1 MADSSWVSSQRS
13 EDPLE
18 HQKEGEPYVDL
29 QLKDRTVVVT
39 GASSGVGL
47 ATARL
52 LLGEG
57 ARVAAC
63 ARDVD
68 RLEEAFSEFSWAD
81 PDSILLESCD
91 VTDRNAADAFITTTL
106 KRFGGIDGLVCN
118 AGRSLMA
125 TLEDTTDEQFRE
137 EFDLKIFGAW
147 NMIRSARA
155 SLARS
160 ASADEVSQPPSST
173 TRRPGAAIVN
183 VNAILA
189 RQPEL
194 RLAATSAA
202 RAGLLNLTHSIAE
215 DLASDGIRVNSVMLG
230 LIDTGQWRR
239 RFEIAMSDLGYAD
252 WSAEIAKDRGI
263 GLGRFGTAEEVAFH
277 IVTLLSPLSGY
288 TTGTTV
294 EVGGGVNRYV

>member
-1 MADSSWVSSQRS
+1 M
-13 EDPLE
+13 
-18 HQKEGEPYVDL
+18 DL
-29 QLKDRTVVVT
+29 QLRDRTVVVT

-47 ATARL
+47 ATARI

-63 ARDVD
+63 ARDLD
-68 RLEEAFSEFSWAD
+68 RLTNAFKEFGAD
-81 PDSILLESCD
+81 PEFLHLAACD
-91 VTDRNAADAFITTTL
+91 VTNQNATDAFIDSTL
-106 KRFGGIDGLVCN
+106 KRFGAVDGLVCN

-125 TLEDTTDEQFRE
+125 TLEDTSDQQVRDEFE
-137 EFDLKIFGAW
+137 LKIFGAW
-147 NMIRSARA
+147 NIIRSARPA
-155 SLARS
+155 LARAAARAVAATAGRATAGQATATGHAPSSPSAQSS
-160 ASADEVSQPPSST
+160 AS
-173 TRRPGAAIVN
+173 IVN
-183 VNAILA
+183 VNAILS

-215 DLASDGIRVNSVMLG
+215 DLAVDGIRVNSVLLG

-239 RFEIAMSDLGYAD
+239 RFENAGTDLGYEA

-288 TTGTTV
+288 TTGTSV

>member
-1 MADSSWVSSQRS
+1 M
-13 EDPLE
+13 
-18 HQKEGEPYVDL
+18 DL

-47 ATARL
+47 ATARY

-63 ARDVD
+63 ARDSE
-68 RLEEAFSEFSWAD
+68 RLADAFEEFSWAD
-81 PDSILLESCD
+81 PDSILLASCD
-91 VTDRNAADAFITTTL
+91 VTDRSATDGFIDQTL
-106 KRFGGIDGLVCN
+106 QRFGGVDGLVCN

-125 TLEDTTDEQFRE
+125 TLDTTTDDQFRE
-137 EFDLKIFGAW
+137 EFELKIFGAW
-147 NMIRSARA
+147 NIIRSARNA
-155 SLARS
+155 LAQAAATPETRH
-160 ASADEVSQPPSST
+160 APSSSATPAT
-173 TRRPGAAIVN
+173 TSIVN
-183 VNAILA
+183 VNAILS

-215 DLASDGIRVNSVMLG
+215 DLAPDGIRVNSVLLG

-239 RFEIAMSDLGYAD
+239 RFEKAVTDLGYAE

>member
-1 MADSSWVSSQRS
+1 M
-13 EDPLE
+13 
-18 HQKEGEPYVDL
+18 DL
-29 QLKDRTVVVT
+29 KLKDRTVVVT

-47 ATARL
+47 ATARF

-63 ARDVD
+63 ARDSD
-68 RLEEAFSEFSWAD
+68 RLTEAFKEFSWAD
-81 PDSILLESCD
+81 PDSILLTSCD
-91 VTDRNAADAFITTTL
+91 VTDRNGTDAFIDQTVQ
-106 KRFGGIDGLVCN
+106 RFGGLDGLVCN

-125 TLEDTTDEQFRE
+125 TLDDTSDDQFRE
-137 EFDLKIFGAW
+137 EFELKIFGAW
-147 NMIRSARA
+147 NMIRSARSA
-155 SLARS
+155 LARA
-160 ASADEVSQPPSST
+160 ASATEPGNPPSSST
-173 TRRPGAAIVN
+173 TQATASVVN
-183 VNAILA
+183 VNAILS

-215 DLASDGIRVNSVMLG
+215 DLASDGIRVNSVLLG

-239 RFEIAMSDLGYAD
+239 RFENADTDLDYVG
-252 WSAEIAKDRGI
+252 WSGEIAKNRGI

-277 IVTLLSPLSGY
+277 IVTLLSPLSSY